1 MDKRKKF
8 RELMRR
14 DGIIIAP
21 GAPDAITARIIE
33 KAGFDVCYMGG
44 NAAVASFLGVP
55 DIGLATFAD
64 MLGHAR
70 NIADCIDIPL
80 FCDADTGYG
89 NVNNVIR
96 TVQQFEKAGVVGIH
110 LEDQITP
117 KKCGAMD
124 GLTLISMEE
133 SAEKIR
139 AAVHARTDPDFII
152 IARTDARMPL
162 GLDDA
167 IRRVQA
173 YEEAGADMVYIEMLQ
188 SKEEVKR
195 LVSSV
200 NVPVFFDALE
210 STVQFSPS
218 NAELEELGVKMVIYP
233 MSAILYTS
241 NMLSQFMAD
250 LKRNGGTQA
259 YRSQMMALHDYE
271 KLLGID
277 AQIAQQKSFSPK

>member
-1 MDKRKKF
+1 MNKRKKF
-8 RELMRR
+8 RELMQQE
-14 DGIIIAP
+14 GIIVAP

-44 NAAVASFLGVP
+44 NAAVASFLGLP
-55 DIGLATFAD
+55 DIGLATFSD
-64 MLGHAR
+64 MIGHAR
-70 NIADCIDIPL
+70 NIADCINIPL

-110 LEDQITP
+110 LEDQVTP

-124 GLTLISMEE
+124 GLKLISIEE

-139 AAVHARTDPDFII
+139 AAVSARTDPDFMI
-152 IARTDARMPL
+152 IARTDARVPL

-167 IRRVQA
+167 IKRVQA
-173 YEEAGADMVYIEMLQ
+173 YEKAGADMVYIEMLQ
-188 SKEEVKR
+188 SKEEVER

-200 NVPVFFDALE
+200 NVPVFFDSLE
-210 STVQFSPS
+210 TTIEFSPS
-218 NAELEELGVKMVIYP
+218 NDELEELGVKMVIYP
-233 MSAILYTS
+233 MSAILYTA
-241 NMLSQFMAD
+241 NVLAQFMND
-250 LKRNGGTQA
+250 LKKNGSTES
-259 YRSQMMALHDYE
+259 YRSKMLALHDYE

-277 AQIAQQKSFSPK
+277 DQIAHQKSFGSK